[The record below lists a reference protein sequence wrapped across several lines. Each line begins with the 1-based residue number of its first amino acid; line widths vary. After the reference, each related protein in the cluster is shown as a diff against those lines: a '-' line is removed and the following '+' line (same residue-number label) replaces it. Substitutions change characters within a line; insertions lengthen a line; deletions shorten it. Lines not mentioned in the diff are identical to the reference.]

1 MNFITNV
8 NYGIFQE
15 REERGSGRA
24 AIQHPYESKTNESC
38 DGLTRAMDNA
48 ADVATMRHVL
58 LQFFNWFKS
67 DFKELP
73 LLQADPFVDDWCNGM
88 TGMIYDYM
96 SDITKKKEETNKTK
110 V

>member
-1 MNFITNV
+1 MGFFKKEKKEIVDVQPFST
-8 NYGIFQE
+8 
-15 REERGSGRA
+15 S
-24 AIQHPYESKTNESC
+24 YESKENESC
-38 DGLTRAMDNA
+38 DGLARAMDNA
-48 ADVATMRHVL
+48 SDVAVMRYVL
-58 LQFFNWFKS
+58 LQFVNWFKT

-88 TGMIYDYM
+88 TRMIYDYM

>member
-1 MNFITNV
+1 MGFFKKEKKEVVDVQPFST
-8 NYGIFQE
+8 
-15 REERGSGRA
+15 
-24 AIQHPYESKTNESC
+24 PYESKTNESC

-58 LQFFNWFKS
+58 LQFFKWFKS

-88 TGMIYDYM
+88 TRIIYEYM